1 MGSGRKGNVG
11 VAAED
16 GTGEFKVPPHI
27 HTRMC
32 GACWSIQIWNA
43 NVYRPGARSPW
54 PRAAFHPADLVFD
67 PTLAHWGLRF
77 GATRPLTRNPLAR
90 EAVCLLSNGRCDLPL
105 GRAVLA
111 AGRTPRLTW
120 ILLASSA
127 MN

>member
-1 MGSGRKGNVG
+1 MGSGRRLGRMRRPRSCAG
-11 VAAED
+11 AGA
-16 GTGEFKVPPHI
+16 GAGE
-27 HTRMC
+27 
-32 GACWSIQIWNA
+32 SI
-43 NVYRPGARSPW
+43 
-54 PRAAFHPADLVFD
+54 AFHPADLVFD
-67 PTLAHWGLRF
+67 PTLAHRGLRF
-77 GATRPLTRNPLAR
+77 EATRPLTHNPLAR